1 MRLITLHRPDSLIVG
16 TRGSRSKL
24 ATFGTFV
31 GGTSLPFSISISST
45 SHAAHGF
52 PPSFSL
58 DGIRLPL
65 LHHASA
71 QSPRSTRVWRRGI
84 TRSGRCTPSSLEGLL
99 SSGRGRRRREGDDRT
114 FDRLPCTFPLRR
126 LVVYVM
132 YILWNS
138 CESGLN
144 ELGTSKERPDRTDY
158 VISID

>member
-65 LHHASA
+65 LHHALCCPLYRRP
-71 QSPRSTRVWRRGI
+71 PRVQGQQ
-84 TRSGRCTPSSLEGLL
+84 
-99 SSGRGRRRREGDDRT
+99 
-114 FDRLPCTFPLRR
+114 
-126 LVVYVM
+126 
-132 YILWNS
+132 
-138 CESGLN
+138 ESGEEGSPEAEDVHRARWRDCSRPVEVGGGGKVMIGRLIVC
-144 ELGTSKERPDRTDY
+144 LVLFLYAAWLYMLCTSCGTLASL
-158 VISID
+158 V